1 MSALFSVPMIS
12 LRGNFIM
19 MFLVAYALQDESAEE
34 SVDHRLGEEQK
45 THVTEWN
52 RRRYKKDRE
61 RKVTDWDAY
70 LERHMK
76 WHNDGQKHRL
86 RLRPRW
92 TEEDIAELERD
103 DPEEEAYQTGIRD
116 MHSGF
121 REFAPLINRVV
132 SLNRRLYLK

>member
-1 MSALFSVPMIS
+1 M
-12 LRGNFIM
+12 
-19 MFLVAYALQDESAEE
+19 
-34 SVDHRLGEEQK
+34 
-45 THVTEWN
+45 TEWN
-52 RRRYKKDRE
+52 RRRYRKDVE

-70 LERHMK
+70 LGRHMR
-76 WHNDGQKHRL
+76 WYDDGQKHRL

-92 TEEDIAELERD
+92 TAEDIAELERD

-132 SLNRRLYLK
+132 SLNRRLYLKYFIRHRD

>member
-1 MSALFSVPMIS
+1 MSRQKNQSIT
-12 LRGNFIM
+12 
-19 MFLVAYALQDESAEE
+19 DW
-34 SVDHRLGEEQK
+34 GEEHK

-52 RRRYKKDRE
+52 RRRYRNDGERE
-61 RKVTDWDAY
+61 VSDWDAY
-70 LERHMK
+70 LGRHMR
-76 WHNDGQKHRL
+76 WYDDGQKHRL

-92 TEEDIAELERD
+92 TAEDIAELERD

-132 SLNRRLYLK
+132 RLNRRSYLKYFIRQRD